1 MGEGEKCRGYMETK
15 LWMGNA
21 GMSGSREKHPQQTK
35 EVLVYESPGDF
46 YFSELSCLFID
57 TLNYLVKEFSIWI
70 FEEHFLDVHP
80 RKSKF
85 FSKSL
90 INIPLDS
97 FGKRISPVVPPYSC
111 WTIADLSTFIKPK
124 PFFLVSEIWM
134 VKVGCQNNHISSH
147 YIHCPFMCTQ
157 DNSDLFC
164 LICVLC

>member
-35 EVLVYESPGDF
+35 EALVYESPGDF

-80 RKSKF
+80 WKSKF

-97 FGKRISPVVPPYSC
+97 FGKRISPVVPP
-111 WTIADLSTFIKPK
+111 L
-124 PFFLVSEIWM
+124 FLLNY
-134 VKVGCQNNHISSH
+134 CR
-147 YIHCPFMCTQ
+147 PQ
-157 DNSDLFC
+157 DFHQAQAIFPSLWNMDG
-164 LICVLC
+164 